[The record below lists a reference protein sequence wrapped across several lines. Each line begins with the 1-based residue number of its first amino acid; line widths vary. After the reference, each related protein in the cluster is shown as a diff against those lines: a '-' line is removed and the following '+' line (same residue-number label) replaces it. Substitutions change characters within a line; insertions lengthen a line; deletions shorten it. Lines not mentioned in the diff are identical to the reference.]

1 MSPIDLCP
9 FPFLTTNVTVLL
21 VMPQGRID
29 EYVPGIIELA
39 VKRLLSA
46 ETTKKSL
53 KVLCLEVVRLAA
65 HSR

>member
-1 MSPIDLCP
+1 M
-9 FPFLTTNVTVLL
+9 T
-21 VMPQGRID
+21 QGRID